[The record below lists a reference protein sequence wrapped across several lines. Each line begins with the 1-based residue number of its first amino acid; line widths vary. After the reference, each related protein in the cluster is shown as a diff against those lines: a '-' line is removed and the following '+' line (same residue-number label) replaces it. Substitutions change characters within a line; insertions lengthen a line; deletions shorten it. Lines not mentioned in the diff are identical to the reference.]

1 VRSRAPFPGRRSFMR
16 RSLGEA
22 VRHWPSV
29 ALFMGL
35 GIVGAIVGALIRTVY
50 DDQYEFSIVGV
61 LPTMAGWIV
70 GVAIAVVVFRKL
82 KHPAD

>member
-1 VRSRAPFPGRRSFMR
+1 
-16 RSLGEA
+16 
-22 VRHWPSV
+22 
-29 ALFMGL
+29 MGL